1 MHRDDFGFYVCKAMN
16 DAGDVTTRGK
26 LIESSEA
33 FMTTEEIE
41 KNREKIEKRLR
52 KKSKSSSRRSSK
64 SEVKSSTSV
73 NVEATV
79 RSSKKVSKTVE
90 TFGESNVDA
99 SASFKTKKI
108 KQTPKPQRNIE
119 ESSVLTITQNR
130 DVYIQETEET
140 FISEVEHKTCHTT
153 ITINSIQDIENLKS
167 SKDIDEL
174 MKKFEGK
181 NFESNTDAVKD
192 LVIINFM
199 LQNGLSTNDVQK
211 LFQAKFFPNV
221 LNTSVQSALVQLLE
235 RESKSNFV
243 SEVLAEK
250 NDHEI
255 DEMFLASVGLRAFLK
270 MIESQKDEA
279 KNIILSLK
287 PEDFASTNWKSLA
300 SEV

>member
-1 MHRDDFGFYVCKAMN
+1 MN
-16 DAGDVTTRGK
+16 DSGDVTTRGK

-33 FMTTEEIE
+33 FMTAEEIE
-41 KNREKIEKRLR
+41 KNREKIEKRLT
-52 KKSKSSSRRSSK
+52 KKTKSSSRRSSK

-79 RSSKKVSKTVE
+79 RSSKKISKTI
-90 TFGESNVDA
+90 GESNVDV
-99 SASFKTKKI
+99 SASFKTKRVKEPS
-108 KQTPKPQRNIE
+108 KSERTQN
-119 ESSVLTITQNR
+119 ESSVLTITQSK

-167 SKDIDEL
+167 SKDINEL
-174 MKKFEGK
+174 MKHFDGK
-181 NFESNTDAVKD
+181 NFESNIDSVKD

-199 LQNGLSTNDVQK
+199 LQNGLSTNDVQR
-211 LFQAKFFPNV
+211 LLQAKFFPNI

-235 RESKSNFV
+235 RENKSNFV

-250 NDHEI
+250 NEHEI
-255 DEMFLASVGLRAFLK
+255 DEQFFASVGLRAYLK
-270 MIESQKDEA
+270 MVEMHKDVA
-279 KNIILSLK
+279 KNIILSLE
-287 PEDFASTNWKSLA
+287 PEDFASPNWKSLA